1 MIDLDHLVTLSAV
14 RRTGSIGGAA
24 ADLGYTP
31 SAVSQQVKRLERR
44 VGGAVLER
52 VGRGVMLTE
61 LGRHLVDEGAD
72 ILARLEA
79 LESGLGRVTGG
90 PVSGSVRL
98 VAFSTAVRGLV
109 APALRALTAAEPGLD
124 VTVVE
129 HDPHDAIALVASG
142 TADAA
147 LVHNWGDLPLP
158 FPEHL
163 EVVGLGTD
171 TADVLVPA
179 GHPLAAHGPVDA
191 TAFAGERWVCAP
203 EGSVCHG
210 WLTHMFDLHGRRPDI
225 RHWAMEFSSQVGLVA
240 EGVCVGLVPRL
251 GREELPAAVVPVA
264 VTDPVP
270 TRRGMMTWRR
280 TMAPSP
286 AIGRVREEL
295 ERVAA
300 DRLAR

>member
-142 TADAA
+142 AADAA

-179 GHPLAAHGPVDA
+179 GHPLAGHGPVDA

-270 TRRGMMTWRR
+270 TRRVMMTWRR